1 MQITKQIENN
11 FLFKEKEREK
21 GEIIARQEVISF
33 NESQRQFRKLWNE
46 NEINKKTIEKLE
58 KDNQKLKDEIFKLKF
73 RLDKQPKKV
82 ETTLTNVSETHINRI
97 LHHMK
102 IGVPYWKRELSSE
115 LCMSITILNNALNFM
130 KKMKLIKIEL
140 TQDKRIKRI

>member
-130 KKMKLIKIEL
+130 EKMKLIKIEL